1 MSALIARRWIPLTCL
16 IFFLGA
22 SIAVAQAARKS
33 RGPENLFGNASFENG
48 REQWRMDRAGKT
60 TARFTVD
67 DKDAASGQRSAL
79 LSIDAADGWGIQFGQ
94 TMEAPDQGRTY
105 TFAVRAKSMKGPV
118 TLRLREIERQ
128 AKPYDRAAAS
138 PPFTVI
144 KDAWTEL
151 HVTFKVERPFSQGWF
166 AYVSCKQP
174 NSEFRLDGFRLVEGN
189 YVAHEE
195 AARQEA
201 AAAAVN
207 LFDTGVKAPA
217 PLTGDAIA
225 RRSGWTQVPED
236 KTDHFFRGDAVI
248 ANDRLVLVLR
258 RGGPGVELY
267 SLGFDRPT
275 LRAVL
280 TPDGAEAAGKLASLA
295 IVENGPG
302 EVTIDAAFQSP
313 GGKTLGARFGLAM
326 GQLYVKTE
334 PRQGATGLRV
344 LAPSRFIVLPD
355 FFADDIV
362 VDSAEI
368 LPPTAELP
376 SENFLLHLLPGR
388 DAIVMTVAS
397 SRGQDARIELSGQG
411 PARLVNS
418 SQMVYGARGKI
429 WVAVLQGR
437 DIWHQRNV
445 EKDEA
450 GRILPL
456 DWTAPLAA
464 QWRVDWRQASGV
476 TGSWEMVTQLKSGE
490 FLKPGWFGTPA
501 TLPENRK
508 RWTTVIGS
516 FPYPCWIDRDGRGY
530 LQPLAKPDRFQGPAV
545 IYPINRVR
553 ETPLDEFTVVDVV
566 RATLGVG
573 PCEYILDVEGQGA
586 AMKGRATCATRDT
599 LKPIYAAKKQKQK
612 RAEIER
618 VLVDVVIFVKHIRSR
633 IDQYVEFGHELLV
646 YLEKQKKVH
655 PELSDFLTEMET
667 CTRVIDAAFA
677 KRRASI
683 RDPQYVVD
691 LTEEFRTKLLDNE
704 GDDALKKCTEITH
717 AIVVVGG
724 NQDELVGECRNAVKV
739 LRQRAGLA
747 TATNP
752 RAADIARE
760 IRDRTQKALRNA
772 SSYEA
777 PRH

>member
-1 MSALIARRWIPLTCL
+1 MSTLISHRWIPLTCL
-16 IFFLGA
+16 FIVLEA
-22 SIAVAQAARKS
+22 SLAVAQAASKS
-33 RGPENLFGNASFENG
+33 RAPENLFGNASFENG
-48 REQWRMDRAGKT
+48 RDSWRLDQAGKT
-60 TARFTVD
+60 AGQFTID

-79 LSIDAADGWGIQFGQ
+79 VSIGDVDNWGVQFGQ
-94 TMEAPDQGRTY
+94 TMEAPAQGKTC
-105 TFAVRAKSMKGPV
+105 TFAVLAKSMKGPV
-118 TLRLREIERQ
+118 TLRLQIERQ
-128 AKPYDRAAAS
+128 AQPYDRVAAS
-138 PPFTVI
+138 PSFTVT

-151 HVTFKVERPFSQGWF
+151 HVTFKVEKPFLQGWF
-166 AYVSCKQP
+166 AYVSCTQP

-189 YVAHEE
+189 YVAHQE

-201 AAAAVN
+201 AAAAVK
-207 LFDTGVKAPA
+207 LFDTGEAATV

-225 RRSGWTQVPED
+225 RRSGWSQVPED
-236 KTDHFFRGDAVI
+236 KTDHSFRGDTVV

-258 RGGPGVELY
+258 RGGPGAELY
-267 SLGFDRPT
+267 SQGVDRPA

-280 TPDGAEAAGKLASLA
+280 TPEGAEAAGRLTSLA

-302 EVTIDAAFQSP
+302 EVTIDAAFQSAA
-313 GGKTLGARFGLAM
+313 GKTLGARFGLAM
-326 GQLYVKTE
+326 GQVVVKTE

-344 LAPSRFIVLPD
+344 GAPSRFVVLPD

-362 VDSAEI
+362 VDSSEI
-368 LPPTAELP
+368 LSPTAELP
-376 SENFLLHLLPGR
+376 SENFLLHFLPDR
-388 DAIVMTVAS
+388 DAIVMTVAGN
-397 SRGQDARIELSGQG
+397 RGQDARIELSGHG
-411 PARLVNS
+411 PTRLINS
-418 SQMVYGARGKI
+418 SQMYYGPRGKI
-429 WVAVLQGR
+429 WVAVLHGR
-437 DIWHQRNV
+437 DIWHQRDV
-445 EKDEA
+445 AKEEA
-450 GRILPL
+450 GRIVPL

-464 QWRVDWRQASGV
+464 QWRVDWRLASGV

-490 FLKPGWFGTPA
+490 YLKPGWFGTPS
-501 TLPENRK
+501 TLPESRK
-508 RWTTVIGS
+508 RWTTVIGF
-516 FPYPCWIDRDGRGY
+516 FPYPCWIDRAGRGY
-530 LQPLAKPDRFQGPAV
+530 LQPLAKPDRFQGPAI

-586 AMKGRATCATRDT
+586 AMKGRATCGTRDK

-612 RAEIER
+612 RAEIEQA
-618 VLVDVVIFVKHIRSR
+618 LVDVVIFVKHIRSR
-633 IDQYVEFGHELLV
+633 IDQYVEFGHETLA
-646 YLEKQKKVH
+646 YLERQKKAH
-655 PELSDFLTEMET
+655 PELSGFLGDMET

-683 RDPQYVVD
+683 RDPQYVID
-691 LTEEFRTKLLDNE
+691 LTEEFRTKLLDYE
-704 GDDALKKCTEITH
+704 GDDAMTKCTEITH

-747 TATNP
+747 MATNP
-752 RAADIARE
+752 RAAEIARE